1 LSKDIRKGTWND
13 PAGRTVNQIDHV
25 LINKRR
31 ATTVE
36 DVKTMRGANC
46 DSDHFL
52 IRTIIRHK
60 ISHTYKKK
68 TDIQT

>member
-1 LSKDIRKGTWND
+1 LSTKIFIKAP

-31 ATTVE
+31 ATIVE

-52 IRTIIRHK
+52 IRTIIRQNIPHIPK
-60 ISHTYKKK
+60 ETEV
-68 TDIQT
+68 